1 MKLCLFSS
9 YSEASHIAVY
19 VKKYIELLKPH
30 FDLVT
35 FITNERS
42 CLCDLLGFDNDS
54 NIKILKVQNEGHDF
68 GMYLKALKEVDQT
81 SVSELCLVND
91 SCIPL
96 GSFDS
101 IFEWFRVSDLEYAG
115 LTDCHQTSY
124 YIQSYFLMIQG
135 NALKPTFDYFKEH
148 GIQNRF
154 SDVVRIYERGL
165 TSHLQKRGC
174 KTETYFD
181 SKNYD
186 GEYIEL
192 DCAEKLIEDGFPL
205 IKKKLITKKLRNFQ
219 RYRLEKRGYNLD
231 YDYKKCLK
239 DRIPNLE
246 CLLEGIYGSEELPKT
261 PKVSIIIDSNR
272 SNELSLTDHYSYKNF
287 DILSLDRL
295 ISKNSPDK
303 INSEYFLFLGN
314 NSDILP
320 NSIYR
325 FIYNALNTD
334 SDLLYSNEMILKD
347 GSVIYMFEKSFKS
360 SELPSSY
367 NLIGESFLVKNCL
380 IQEITAR
387 SMNEFCEQ
395 LIKVARNKFHINEFL
410 IKTSDAKYLSGERK
424 NIYNQ
429 SSPFGWSNKFSA
441 PSGSSDLLSK
451 GVRNLKSKLSNYQN
465 PKVALYGAGQH
476 TERLLNHKDITG
488 IDIIKIFDDFSQVKS
503 INGIQVIHPQKLNTE
518 EIDIV
523 AVSSDTIEEKLLEQ
537 LLKKRFKNITIMS
550 IYSDIEIKL

>member
-9 YSEASHIAVY
+9 YSEASHIAGY
-19 VKKYIELLKPH
+19 VKRYIELLKPH
-30 FDLVT
+30 FDLIT
-35 FITNERS
+35 FITNERVFV
-42 CLCDLLGFDNDS
+42 CDSFVFENSS
-54 NIKILKVQNEGHDF
+54 NIKILYVQNEGHDF
-68 GMYLKALKEVDQT
+68 GMYLRALKEIDHADI
-81 SVSELCLVND
+81 SELCLVND

-96 GSFDS
+96 SDFTS

-115 LTDCHQTSY
+115 LTDCYQTSY
-124 YIQSYFLMIQG
+124 YIQSYFLMIKG

-148 GIQNRF
+148 GIQYRF

-174 KTETYFD
+174 KTGAYFD
-181 SKNYD
+181 SKNYA

-192 DCAEKLIEDGFPL
+192 DCAEELIEDGFPL

-231 YDYKKCLK
+231 YDYKNILK
-239 DRIPNLE
+239 RQVSNLDY
-246 CLLEGIYGSEELPKT
+246 LLEGIHGNEELPSE
-261 PKVSIIIDSNR
+261 PKVTIIIDSDR
-272 SNELSLTDHYSYKNF
+272 IGSLNLIEDYSYKNF
-287 DILSLDRL
+287 NILTIDSL
-295 ISKNSPDK
+295 ISKNSEELF
-303 INSEYFLFLGN
+303 NSDFFLFLGN
-314 NSDILP
+314 DSDLLP

-325 FIYNALNTD
+325 FIYNALNTN

-347 GSVIYMFEKSFKS
+347 GSVVYMFEKSFKS
-360 SELPSSY
+360 SQSLSLY
-367 NLIGESFLVKNCL
+367 NLIVESFLVKNCL

-395 LIKVARNKFHINEFL
+395 LLKVARNKFHINEFL
-410 IKTSDAKYLSGERK
+410 IKTSDSKYLSKKRK
-424 NIYNQ
+424 NIYAQ

-476 TERLLNHKDITG
+476 SERLLNHKDITD
-488 IDIIKIFDDFSQVKS
+488 IDIIKIFDDFSQLKS

-518 EIDIV
+518 EIDILV
-523 AVSSDTIEEKLLEQ
+523 VSSDTIEENLLEQ
-537 LLKKRFKNITIMS
+537 SLKKGFKNITIMS